1 MRHGVKREAKRN
13 FKAVIRDNKGN
24 PVWTCDHVHAFQD
37 IALNCADQEMA
48 RRGWTDEERITPQG
62 QGMVDRK
69 PTLDEM

>member
-1 MRHGVKREAKRN
+1 MRHGVKREAKRH
-13 FKAVIRDNKGN
+13 FRAVIRDDKGK

-37 IALNCADQEMA
+37 TALNCADQEMA
-48 RRGWTDEERITPQG
+48 RRGWTDTGLIQSRS